1 MCDVSKCN
9 DLDELFRC
17 WRKAHC
23 DESEEEYKKYGD
35 QFVSKVSFTID
46 GFIDEQAYRSQE
58 KRILLIAKESNEF
71 GKRPNEIQTQK
82 CATGIH
88 FWLSKMVKDGKTNR
102 FINGLA
108 ILCNGL
114 ISPESEEPC
123 IDTNVLNNAA
133 FMNINKRAG
142 FSRSNPITISGY
154 FCNYKEYI
162 RREIQLIDPT
172 YIICCGK
179 GIKSLVEK
187 VFDKQDNIFE
197 SIHPSM
203 RFLSRKKL
211 LKDFLTSNGLKTE

>member
-35 QFVSKVSFTID
+35 KLVRKESFTID
-46 GFIDEQAYRSQE
+46 GFIDERAFWECE
-58 KRILLIAKESNEF
+58 KRILLIAKESNEC
-71 GKRPNEIQTQK
+71 GKRPPENSATK
-82 CATGIH
+82 CASGNS
-88 FWLSKMVKDGKTNR
+88 FWMRNMLKDGKTNR

-108 ILCNGL
+108 VLCNGL
-114 ISPESEEPC
+114 INPESEEPC
-123 IDTNVLNNAA
+123 ANTDVLNNAA

-142 FSRSNPITISGY
+142 FSRSNPVTISGY

-179 GIKSLVEK
+179 GIKGLVEK
-187 VFDKQDNIFE
+187 VFDKQDIIFE

-203 RFLSRKKL
+203 RFLSRKVL
-211 LKDFLTSNGLKTE
+211 LTDFINSNGLKTE